1 MPFTSS
7 HNKSNDNSADDES
20 CTDYQRTGHNQVS
33 CQDWFR
39 CNLMHQREKD
49 SFMAT
54 LEFRSPVA
62 VVAVR
67 TGSDAADPDKRH
79 MYQHTVHLYQIKQKA
94 FQNTVKTEKIC

>member
-1 MPFTSS
+1 
-7 HNKSNDNSADDES
+7 
-20 CTDYQRTGHNQVS
+20 
-33 CQDWFR
+33 
-39 CNLMHQREKD
+39 
-49 SFMAT
+49 MAT

-79 MYQHTVHLYQIKQKA
+79 MYQHTVQLYQIKQKA